1 LAPRPAVRSAIWT
14 DQWWDR
20 YARLAAD
27 RQASCDRVAMALIK
41 GTDTPGLNV
50 KPILPDKHYLE
61 GRISSGDRIVFR
73 VEGSTIY
80 FMDVVKH
87 DDIGRYGRRPRQT
100 RS

>member
-1 LAPRPAVRSAIWT
+1 MAFRPAVRSAVWT
-14 DQWWDR
+14 DQWWEG
-20 YARLAAD
+20 YAQLAAD
-27 RQASCDRVAMALIK
+27 RQASCDRAAMALIK

-61 GRISSGDRIVFR
+61 GRISSGDRIAFL

-87 DDIGRYGRRPRQT
+87 DDIGRFGRRPRQK
-100 RS
+100 RG

>member
-1 LAPRPAVRSAIWT
+1 LAPRPAVRSAVWT
-14 DQWWDR
+14 GQWWDS
-20 YARLAAD
+20 YARLTAD
-27 RQASCDRVAMALIK
+27 RQVSCDRVAMALIK

-61 GRISSGDRIVFR
+61 GRISSADRIVFR

-100 RS
+100 R

>member
-1 LAPRPAVRSAIWT
+1 LALRAAVRSAVWT
-14 DQWWDR
+14 EQWWKS
-20 YARLAAD
+20 YSRLAAD

-41 GTDTPGLNV
+41 GADAPGLNV
-50 KPILPDKHYLE
+50 KAILPDKHYLE

-87 DDIGRYGRRPRQT
+87 DDIGRYGRRPRQAL
-100 RS
+100 

>member
-1 LAPRPAVRSAIWT
+1 MRGWHPT
-14 DQWWDR
+14 
-20 YARLAAD
+20 ARLPVI
-27 RQASCDRVAMALIK
+27 ASPMALIK
-41 GTDTPGLNV
+41 GTDTPDLNV

-73 VEGSTIY
+73 VEGTAIY

-100 RS
+100 R

>member
-1 LAPRPAVRSAIWT
+1 LASRPAIRSAVWT
-14 DQWWDR
+14 EQWWES
-20 YARLAAD
+20 YARLAPD
-27 RQASCDRVAMALIK
+27 RQVSCDRAAMALIK
-41 GTDTPGLNV
+41 GSDTSGFNV

-73 VEGSTIY
+73 VDGSRIF

-100 RS
+100 R